1 MKECPFCAE
10 EIRDEAIKCKHCGS
24 LLDGS
29 GAQSNAAQATA
40 VQAPRKTSSFS
51 LAGLLGALLAIIG
64 LVLGFVGIATSAAV
78 SVLGIVLLVI
88 GAGLG
93 AKYK

>member
-29 GAQSNAAQATA
+29 GAQANAGQAAA
-40 VQAPRKTSSFS
+40 VQVARKSSSFS
-51 LAGLLGALLAIIG
+51 LAGLLGALLAIVG
-64 LVLGFVGIATSAAV
+64 LVLGFVGIATHAAI
-78 SVLGIVLLVI
+78 SVLGIVLLVV